1 MRQVPNW
8 SQYFMAMAE
17 TAATR
22 SKDPATQV
30 GAVVVS
36 KNNRLLG
43 CGYNGMPEGY
53 VEDAAIWER
62 PLKYDHVCHAELN
75 AILNCEKPPVG
86 GKVFVTLFPCKQ
98 CAKVIAAARIKKVYY
113 KDHILDGR
121 DFLDPVSVDIF
132 KRACIEVTQ
141 VKGS

>member
-53 VEDAAIWER
+53 VEDPAIWER
-62 PLKYDHVCHAELN
+62 PVKYDHVCHAELN
-75 AILNCEKPPVG
+75 AILNCEKPPVD

-113 KDHILDGR
+113 KNDTLDGR
-121 DFLDPVSVDIF
+121 DFLDPVSLDIF
-132 KRACIEVTQ
+132 KRASIEVTQ